1 MIVDEMVFT
10 IVFSVFVVLVT
21 FSVWAVLAALE
32 KIIGY
37 LNIMSMHIRQI
48 KNDVDGMRN
57 R

>member
-10 IVFSVFVVLVT
+10 IVFAVFVVLGAL
-21 FSVWAVLAALE
+21 SVWAVLAALA
-32 KIIGY
+32 KIIEY
-37 LNIMSMHIRQI
+37 LDIMSKYIRQI